1 MAGIGF
7 GTNYDAFAG
16 NGLGPQTRIVNL
28 AKTNMTQQSLMR
40 RFSIYK
46 QLMLQEQTMH
56 ILLQV
61 LVY

>member
-46 QLMLQEQTMH
+46 QLMLQVQTMH